1 MAILENVSTE
11 AGDVLRIKTEAPIV
25 GLISLTQFI
34 DTTVGESETDY
45 FRKEF
50 RYSVDAGLTFF
61 EWTQLTLINIA
72 AVAITKYDAFVI
84 EYRYIRVGNTPAV
97 NLTFNDILVS
107 GTIED
112 LPYPIFK
119 SVVFNKFFNVNDLN
133 VFGWALNVL
142 EKLYQK
148 GLILPNYL
156 DRADNQSNLEDEDF
170 ITFWLSITH
179 FFAILVYFARQFHDF
194 ESHQL
199 LLEQFLKS
207 KDLTLPSD
215 SNFADLKYLYDNHIA
230 EYSKRGTNKIY
241 EASDVTIDGELLRL
255 LGHQSYEEFIF
266 CFFQNYENGWCLG
279 KSSPTW
285 KGTENIINL
294 IKGYEYSNIVNSLLN
309 YPLLES
315 SYISLVSNKIQ
326 INGVLNGIFSGI
338 GGTTKKIA
346 VDPSQ
351 DYEIS
356 FRVSQSIKE
365 PNLKFGCRVWDK
377 NGNERILT
385 NVITV
390 TNSNYFFEGGELG
403 VINTD
408 YWVRGVLFGNT
419 TTLPLNSK
427 TTLAIGNNLRLPAD
441 AASIVPIIGV
451 YGSGSVCLVKIDS
464 IKIRPR
470 KLNFSRGQL
479 GIHNLIYLLSVN
491 NNGSLTQE
499 KIKNFIEQKLIS
511 YNSFL
516 KLNLI

>member
-11 AGDVLRIKTEAPIV
+11 AGDILRIKTETPIV
-25 GLISLTQFI
+25 GLISLAQFI
-34 DTTVGESETDY
+34 DTTTGESETDY

-50 RYSVDAGLTFF
+50 RYSIDGGLTFS
-61 EWTQLTLINIA
+61 EWIELALINIA
-72 AVAITKYDAFVI
+72 AVSITKYDAFVI
-84 EYRYIRVGNTPAV
+84 EYQYIRVGTTLDV
-97 NLTFNDILVS
+97 NLEFNDILVS

-119 SVVFNKFFNVNDLN
+119 NTVFDKFFNINDLN
-133 VFGWALNVL
+133 VFRWAINVL

-148 GLILPNYL
+148 GLILPNYIE
-156 DRADNQSNLEDEDF
+156 RADNQSNLEDEDF
-170 ITFWLSITH
+170 ITVWLSITH

-207 KDLTLPSD
+207 KDLILPPD
-215 SNFADLKYLYDNHIA
+215 SNFVDLKYLYDNYIE
-230 EYSKRGTNKIY
+230 EYKKRGTDRIY
-241 EASDVTIDGELLRL
+241 KVGDTTIDGELLRL
-255 LGHQSYEEFIF
+255 IGHRSYEEFIF
-266 CFFQNYENGWCLG
+266 CFFQNFENGWCLG
-279 KSSPTW
+279 KSSPMW
-285 KGTENIINL
+285 VGTENIINL
-294 IKGYEYSNIVNSLLN
+294 IKGFEFTNTVNDLLN
-309 YPLLES
+309 YPLLEE

-326 INGVLNGIFSGI
+326 IDSVLNGVLSGI
-338 GGTTKKIA
+338 GGTTKKIII
-346 VDPSQ
+346 DPTQ

-365 PNLKFGCRVWDK
+365 ANLMFGCRVWDK
-377 NGNERILT
+377 DGNERILT
-385 NVITV
+385 NTISV

-403 VINTD
+403 VIDTD
-408 YWVRGVLFGNT
+408 YWVRGVLFGNNT
-419 TTLPLNSK
+419 ILPLDSK
-427 TTLAIGNNLRLPAD
+427 TTLGIGNNLRLPAD

-451 YGSGSVCLVKIDS
+451 LGSGSACSVKIDS
-464 IKIRPR
+464 VKVQPR

-479 GIHNLIYLLSVN
+479 GIHNLIYILSVN
-491 NNGSLTQE
+491 NNGELTEE